1 MNNNSSQNRFA
12 KITAKVFV
20 MLLAVVLSLSVLPE
34 LSADILPV
42 ASADEI
48 SYTVPAISS
57 RDELANVNANLASQ
71 PAGTVINATLVGD
84 INFTDASTDTFSSGI
99 TGLVIPADVTVN
111 LFLNGHSIVF
121 DRSSSGAWQLPFVYG
136 IHNKG
141 TLNIYSGA
149 SVTGSSNSASITIR
163 NARTGMSATDERER
177 AYCALEGVHNEGALT
192 INKGVNISI
201 SSQLQYDKIN
211 TGGSLTTKD
220 SAQVT
225 AGAAAVSNVG
235 TGSSCSVNAV
245 TFTVSAFS
253 EGTFSSNSN
262 GGSYTD
268 SVAFAYGI
276 YGGNVSVAGDTK
288 INVTSNANHSRDTYM
303 GSASDGKAWITSVAL
318 GLVTS
323 GSVSVTGGSI
333 THDANITNTDA
344 VKSDGSGR
352 QYLYSAGIYTTTG
365 SVPVIPECTITTPN
379 ENCMNTTEG
388 TVTYRKGTVL
398 TGGAAFRS
406 VSDIVSYM
414 TSFRDHYVQVPT
426 DNVTAGT
433 YKDEANDTYTTE
445 ASTSANAVPKAMQK
459 GAISGTNRVHIVYR
473 YWETSGRKNIVKTIV
488 GKDGNVGYS
497 FDPLADGT
505 NVVNSEVVLEG
516 VTEHYKAPGAKI
528 SYKSGAE
535 SCNEYYWDLI
545 GVYYATTSTP
555 FSDYKFT
562 SSSVTGTAI
571 KTFDDTGAINKPY
584 TSTDG
589 AVYIFVDYA
598 MLSPTSIKA
607 KVGTANTV
615 STVYT
620 GSPVKASDLGLKILD
635 SVYETDYTSE
645 YNIDFTDASLINV
658 NFTYSGTNTA
668 GVEETD
674 TGRLP
679 TNAGTYAVKL
689 TIEESTEYTKEPK
702 TNKNRR
708 ALEYTF
714 TLIIEQASIGRG
726 DLPESVTLTYGETL
740 ADTLKLTTRTAA
752 GLKNEAGITGMFT
765 FTNPA
770 DGTGYKSVGKDK
782 VVTVK
787 WTPTYSESATEKNYK
802 ETVFNVLYTVE
813 KAVLTIEATNATVVY
828 GNSDV
833 NFGYDI
839 VGLVAAE
846 KENVQAVKDAI
857 DAVIQYTVLPTGA
870 TQYTSYTPG
879 AFAAGYYNI
888 CINISPASAPAV
900 LDNYAYVLLWGD
912 GYGKLEVTKRP
923 INVIAAG
930 KDDDRVYAPEDY
942 SFVIEFSVP
951 GPNEEYGIFAGDD
964 VEFADFTGT
973 LRSNNAGRYE
983 VTITKDDVVN
993 RITGGTAGNYYVNEV
1008 IYDTGSKLYYTI
1020 GKAVPAVTTPVV
1032 ADRYYQQAVTLKD
1045 VSIAS
1050 TGSSV
1055 AGEWTWEDETITP
1068 NVNTTVYK
1076 AIFTPKDST
1085 NYDIKVVDV
1094 TIRVKPTPVE
1104 ISYSA
1109 SVSYGDNIPNITAYT
1124 YKSDLDPQFS
1134 IDKVKTTGN
1143 ITPSTNYVKGAPVQA
1158 GGYAVTISAPNF
1170 VDVDGNYTFT
1180 TKDGVI
1186 TVTPR
1191 VITFRPDDITLTY
1204 GDNFMASAS
1213 TVNVSFDEKL
1223 LVGND
1228 TIESITANG
1237 TAPTFTYGSSFS
1249 NTSAYGVGTYTLTIT
1264 PSFATSANYTVD
1276 TQAGKL
1282 TVVKADL
1289 TIKAKDITLTYGS
1302 AVPQDIYTAFEVI
1315 GAKRGETLDRIVTG
1329 GSINVATTYYEG
1341 ASVNEKGY
1349 PVTINTQGASF
1360 ANYNVSVENG
1370 TITVIKATPV
1380 ISSLPT
1386 ASIVYTETLGD
1397 AVFTGGVVAN
1407 GITGSFVYDSAAT
1420 VPAYKTDA
1428 YTSYSATFI
1437 PDDIVNYNTVRALY
1451 VPLTVARKPVSGSLA
1466 VSGIPM
1472 VGTTAPLTVDVS
1484 GLDPAEAGVYTISWY
1499 LNGSASASATGN
1511 SYAIPET
1518 AANQTLKVVA
1528 VANAPYTGTVEYTLT
1543 IAPELADI
1551 NVLLNDI
1558 NTYFTISGL
1567 ENSIYDAT
1575 QHNVVIEQSAATSS
1589 GIQLGTIT
1597 VKYNGSTVAPTNA
1610 GTYTVSID
1618 VATPSDEILGGMT
1631 SDGKYNNKLVY
1642 APVSN
1647 YRIGEITIAPAKYN
1661 VAITIADKVYD
1672 GTTKATIKSTVETG
1686 AIELAGGQKDDV
1698 AFDKASAECYFAA
1711 ADAGIVAVGVNK
1723 ASLKGSAAKNYVIS
1737 YTVANENGKAEITK
1751 KDLAVTIVPVERNY
1765 EKGNTNV
1772 NLSFVI
1778 DEKALAAGDNGFVY
1792 VDESKAAA
1800 SVATADAGFDKAVTA
1815 SGIVLTGSKAANY
1828 NLVIANEDA
1837 LTVTI
1842 HKAVPA
1848 YPVPQPITLS
1858 YDSARKLSDVVLCDG
1873 DTRWDW
1879 LAQDKSN
1886 PLPAGTYRYTA
1897 IFTPTGE
1904 DSENYATVEREVEI
1918 RITKAKVT
1926 VTADSSTVV
1935 YGEIEPTYSY
1945 RVTGLTGT
1953 DSVQNAVDGY
1963 VLLNC
1968 AYEAGSV
1975 VGNYPIVITG
1985 AFESDNY
1992 DFVYVNGSVT
2002 VNKRPAYVEA
2012 VPVSREYAAGNFEV
2026 EVKFVNLT
2034 NIYSGD
2040 GAGVVKLATDSVI
2053 GTITEPDAGSDKPV
2067 SFEYPDLVGAKADNY
2082 ELRLLDPNVYVEI
2095 LKANLKGIKLPT
2107 AGQLYYGQKLSSIE
2121 FKTEAASGG
2130 LGTFSMENG
2139 TTVVKEIGTFANKY
2153 KVVFTPVDQKN
2164 YNTISQYIE
2173 VTVLPAYIN
2182 IALSIMG
2189 TTQVGKVI
2197 YVVTNDI
2204 PTDAFDYLVFDW
2216 YRVDSPDADPRTGYK
2231 VASDTD
2237 TYTLTEADEGKYIIC
2252 TATVTANAPY
2262 ECNARCVTATAIE
2275 EQTLTLWQKFIN
2287 WFYRIISNLTQLFGG
2302 AFG

>member
-12 KITAKVFV
+12 KITAKVIV
-20 MLLAVVLSLSVLPE
+20 MILAVVMSISVLPE

-48 SYTVPAISS
+48 TYTVPAISS
-57 RDELANVNANLASQ
+57 RDELANVNANLAAQ

-99 TGLVIPADVTVN
+99 TGLVIPANVTVN

-163 NARTGMSATDERER
+163 NARTGMSPTDERER

-192 INKGVNISI
+192 INKGVAINV
-201 SSQLQYDKIN
+201 SSQLHYDKVN
-211 TGGSLTTKD
+211 TGGSLTNKD

-235 TGSSCSVNAV
+235 TSANCSVNAV

-323 GSVSVTGGSI
+323 GSVSVEGGSI

-365 SVPVIPECTITTPN
+365 SVPVIPECSITTPN
-379 ENCMNTTEG
+379 ENCMNTTDG

-406 VSDIVSYM
+406 VSEIVSYM
-414 TSFRDHYVQVPT
+414 TSFRNHYVQVPT

-445 ASTSANAVPKAMQK
+445 ASTSANAIPKAMNK
-459 GAISGTNRVHIVYR
+459 GAISGTNRVHVVYR

-488 GKDGNVGYS
+488 GNDGNVGYS
-497 FDPLADGT
+497 FDPLEDGT
-505 NVVNSEVVLEG
+505 NVVNSEVVLGG
-516 VTEHYKAPGAKI
+516 VTGHTKEPGAKI

-555 FSDYKFT
+555 FSDYNFT
-562 SSSVTGTAI
+562 SSSVKGTAI
-571 KTFDDTGAINKPY
+571 KTFDETGAIDKPY
-584 TSTDG
+584 TSGDG
-589 AVYIFVDYA
+589 ALYIFVDYA

-615 STVYT
+615 STIYT
-620 GSPVKASDLGLKILD
+620 GSPIKASDLGLKILD

-658 NFTYSGTNTA
+658 SFTYSGTNTA
-668 GVEETD
+668 GVEETG
-674 TGRLP
+674 TGYLP

-689 TIEESTEYTKEPK
+689 SIEDSTTYSKEPK

-726 DLPESVTLTYGETL
+726 NLPESVTLTYGETL
-740 ADTLKLTTRTAA
+740 ADELKLTTITAA
-752 GLKNEAGITGMFT
+752 GLKNEAGISGVFT

-770 DGTGYKSVGKDK
+770 DGTGYKSAGANK

-787 WTPTYSESATEKNYK
+787 WTPTYSATASVKNYK

-813 KAVLTIEATNATVVY
+813 KAPLTITVKNASVVY
-828 GNSDV
+828 GDEKPG
-833 NFGYDI
+833 FGYDI
-839 VGLVAAE
+839 DGLVATD
-846 KENVQAVKDAI
+846 KENTQAVTDAI

-870 TQYTSYTPG
+870 TLYTSYTPG
-879 AFAAGYYNI
+879 AFGAGKYNI
-888 CINISPASAPAV
+888 CINIPPASAPAV
-900 LDNYAYVLLWGD
+900 LDNYNYVLLWGE

-923 INVIAAG
+923 IDVIATG
-930 KDDDRVYAPEDY
+930 KDELDDGKTDIHRLYAPDNY
-942 SFVIEFSVP
+942 SFTITFNVSGQFGE
-951 GPNEEYGIFAGDD
+951 DD
-964 VEFADFTGT
+964 VSFIDYNGT
-973 LRSNNAGRYE
+973 LKSNNAGRYE
-983 VTITKDDVVN
+983 VSITKNDVVN
-993 RITGGTAGNYYVNEV
+993 RIMGGTAGNYYVNEV
-1008 IYDTGSKLYYTI
+1008 IYDTGSKLYYII

-1032 ADRYYQQAVTLKD
+1032 ADRYYQQSVTLKD
-1045 VSIAS
+1045 VNIAS
-1050 TGSSV
+1050 TGTSV
-1055 AGEWTWEDETITP
+1055 AGEWTWEKETIIP
-1068 NVNTTVYK
+1068 NVKTTEYK
-1076 AIFTPKDST
+1076 AVFTPKDST

-1104 ISYSA
+1104 ISYNA

-1124 YKSDLDPQFS
+1124 YKSDLDPQFN
-1134 IDKVKTTGN
+1134 IDNVKTTGN

-1170 VDVDGNYTFT
+1170 VDVDGNYIFT
-1180 TKDGVI
+1180 AKDGVI
-1186 TVTPR
+1186 TVNPR

-1264 PSFATSANYTVD
+1264 PSFATSANYAVNTE
-1276 TQAGKL
+1276 AGKL
-1282 TVVKADL
+1282 TVEKADL

-1302 AVPQDIYTAFEVI
+1302 AVPQDIYTTFEVI
-1315 GAKRGETLDRIVTG
+1315 GAKRGENLDRIVTG
-1329 GSINVATTYYEG
+1329 GSISVATTYYEG
-1341 ASVNEKGY
+1341 APVNEEGY

-1397 AVFTGGVVAN
+1397 AEFTGGVVAN
-1407 GITGSFVYDSAAT
+1407 GITGTFVYDAAST

-1428 YTSYSATFI
+1428 YTIYSATFI
-1437 PDDIVNYNTVRALY
+1437 PEDTVNYNAVRSLY
-1451 VPLTVARKPVSGSLA
+1451 VPLTVERKPVSGSLA

-1484 GLDPAEAGVYTISWY
+1484 GLNPAEAGVYTFYWY
-1499 LNGSASASATGN
+1499 LDGSTVASATGKD
-1511 SYAIPET
+1511 YTIPAT
-1518 AANQTLKVVA
+1518 AANKELKVVA
-1528 VANAPYTGTVEYTLT
+1528 VANAPYTDSVEYVLT

-1551 NVLLNDI
+1551 NAVLNDF
-1558 NTYFTISGL
+1558 NTYFTVSGL
-1567 ENSIYDAT
+1567 ENSTYNAK
-1575 QHNVVIEQSAATSS
+1575 QHNVVVECSSA
-1589 GIQLGTIT
+1589 IQLGAIT
-1597 VKYNGSTVAPTNA
+1597 PKYNGSTIAPTAA
-1610 GTYTVSID
+1610 GTYTVTID
-1618 VATPSDEILGGMT
+1618 VAVPSAEILSTMK
-1631 SDGKYNNKLVY
+1631 DGKYEGKTVY
-1642 APVSN
+1642 SPVSN
-1647 YRIGEITIAPAKYN
+1647 YKIGEITIAPATYN
-1661 VAITIADKVYD
+1661 VAITVADKVYD
-1672 GTTKATIKSTVETG
+1672 GTTKATIKSTAETG
-1686 AIELAGGQKDDV
+1686 AIQLAGGQMDAV
-1698 AFDKASAECYFAA
+1698 SFDKASAECYFKAA
-1711 ADAGIVAVGVNK
+1711 GAGIVDVAVNAATLRLEGD
-1723 ASLKGSAAKNYVIS
+1723 AAKNYVIS
-1737 YTVANENGKAEITK
+1737 YTIANENGKAEITK
-1751 KDLAVTIVPVERNY
+1751 KDLAVTIVPVERDY
-1765 EKGNTNV
+1765 EKDNTNV

-1792 VDESKAAA
+1792 IDESSAAA
-1800 SVATADAGFDKAVTA
+1800 SVATADAGFNKEVTV
-1815 SGIVLTGSKAANY
+1815 SGIALAGSKAGNY
-1828 NLVIANEDA
+1828 NLVTDTTD

-1842 HKAVPA
+1842 NKAVPA

-1858 YDSARKLSDVVLCDG
+1858 YDSARKLSDVKLCDG
-1873 DTRWDW
+1873 DERWDW

-1904 DSENYATVEREVEI
+1904 DCENYATVEREVEI

-1953 DSVQNAVDGY
+1953 DTVQNAVDGY

-1968 AYEAGSV
+1968 AYNAGSV
-1975 VGNYPIVITG
+1975 KGDYPIVITG
-1985 AFESDNY
+1985 SFESDNY
-1992 DFVYVNGSVT
+1992 DFVYVNGNVK
-2002 VNKRPAYVEA
+2002 VNPRPAYVEA
-2012 VPVSREYAAGNFEV
+2012 VAVSREYVPGNLEV

-2040 GAGVVKLATDSVI
+2040 GAGVVKLSTDTVI
-2053 GTITEPDAGSDKPV
+2053 GTIIDPDAGSDKLV
-2067 SFEYPDLVGAKADNY
+2067 TFTYPALEGAKADNY

-2095 LKANLKGIKLPT
+2095 LKANLKGITLPT
-2107 AGQLYYGQKLSSIE
+2107 AGQLYYGQKLSSIDY
-2121 FKTEAASGG
+2121 KTDAISGG

-2139 TTVVKEIGTFANKY
+2139 TTVVKEIGTFTNKY

-2189 TTQVGKVI
+2189 TTQVGKVV

-2204 PTDAFDYLVFDW
+2204 PSDAFEYIVFDW

-2237 TYTLTEADEGKYIIC
+2237 TYTLAEADEGKYIIC
-2252 TATVTANAPY
+2252 TATVVENSPY
-2262 ECNARCVTATAIE
+2262 ECNARCVTATAIA